1 MSLFPSL
8 LARTL
13 KNKERARTQTRMH
26 THTLTHI
33 HSCTHRLTYT
43 HKHSQTLT
51 YIRKHSHTITCT
63 YIRTH
68 SHTLKNKFTQAI
80 MQTHIGTVST
90 VLMTTVTPFW
100 LVCFPAHSLLT
111 LFCANAQSMAPLG
124 LGFEQMAMRLLGL
137 HARGGVT
144 SGEGAARGGSRS
156 GKPLWMKIGRS
167 IVSVA
172 VRTLLALFALAIVTA
187 IPSFGLFMG
196 VIGATCSFSLAVT
209 LPSLYYV
216 RLFWGSLTPAKRV
229 AHCALVVFGLLSSVM
244 GTYASI
250 QRHAHASTH
259 ER

>member
-1 MSLFPSL
+1 MTTYVLVSKPT
-8 LARTL
+8 RTHAQ
-13 KNKERARTQTRMH
+13 KQRACAHTNTHAYTHSH
-26 THTLTHI
+26 THTLMHSQTHI
-33 HSCTHRLTYT
+33 
-43 HKHSQTLT
+43 HSQTLT

-124 LGFEQMAMRLLGL
+124 LGCEQMAMRLLGL

-156 GKPLWMKIGRS
+156 GKPLWMKIART

-172 VRTLLALFALAIVTA
+172 VRTLLALSALAIVTA

-229 AHCALVVFGLLSSVM
+229 AHCALVAFGLLSSVM